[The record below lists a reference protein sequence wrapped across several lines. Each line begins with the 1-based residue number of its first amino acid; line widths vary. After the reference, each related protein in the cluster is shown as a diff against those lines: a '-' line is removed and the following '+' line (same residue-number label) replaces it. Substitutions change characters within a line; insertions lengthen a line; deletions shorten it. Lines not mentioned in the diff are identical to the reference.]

1 MERIVNDSR
10 PSMAPARREVA
21 QALGA
26 LTQPEFRRLLVTLMC
41 DQNRDVALEAIRSA
55 GRLPG
60 EDYLFVPQLVS
71 LLRNRLLKAAARNVL
86 VGYGPD
92 VVPTLAYFLR
102 DQEEDV
108 WVRRHI
114 PSTLAR
120 IPGQQTMD
128 VLVDALNE
136 KDGFLRYKVI
146 SAIGRMRLDD
156 PSLKV
161 PAEKVH
167 ELLGQ
172 ESKRYFTYLSF
183 RYNLVRADKAAENTL
198 LARALHEKVERTVD
212 RIYRLLGL
220 VYPWKDILA
229 ARWSLENGDP
239 RIKASAAEY
248 LDNTLDSNL
257 RKRIMPVLEELPIE
271 EKVKRANTILKTRIR
286 DAEDSVAQLVHDED
300 QIVAAAAIQFVDA
313 RGLWNLA
320 DDLEYI
326 LEHRDVRDFYVFEAA
341 SWALAGRRLSA
352 DARASRWLEPLPAV
366 ELVDRLRRL
375 PLFRFTSIDEM
386 FLVAGTGRQVRHE
399 NGRTLYESGRRST
412 DLEFLLDGTVR
423 ATSGS
428 GTQDLTA
435 PAAIGFDEVF
445 EGAPQ
450 QATTRS
456 SGIAICLSIGLEPFL
471 GLLSES
477 TELVEGI
484 FRQLVDA
491 EGREWQRVVK
501 DVVRP
506 PSAARLRDGLQPIE
520 KVLVLEE
527 MPVFSRASSDQLA
540 ALASISREV
549 KMTPGEY
556 LFRESD
562 VPAMHIILEGQLTL
576 EPMAEGAPKQAMAG
590 DAVGVYEMLASLEHA
605 GWRGRVSTQGVALRV
620 EREALFE
627 LLSDQ
632 IDLTQGLFSALRAAL
647 APVGA

>member
-1 MERIVNDSR
+1 M
-10 PSMAPARREVA
+10 
-21 QALGA
+21 
-26 LTQPEFRRLLVTLMC
+26 
-41 DQNRDVALEAIRSA
+41 
-55 GRLPG
+55 
-60 EDYLFVPQLVS
+60 
-71 LLRNRLLKAAARNVL
+71 
-86 VGYGPD
+86 
-92 VVPTLAYFLR
+92 
-102 DQEEDV
+102 
-108 WVRRHI
+108 
-114 PSTLAR
+114 
-120 IPGQQTMD
+120 
-128 VLVDALNE
+128 
-136 KDGFLRYKVI
+136 
-146 SAIGRMRLDD
+146 
-156 PSLKV
+156 
-161 PAEKVH
+161 
-167 ELLGQ
+167 
-172 ESKRYFTYLSF
+172 
-183 RYNLVRADKAAENTL
+183 
-198 LARALHEKVERTVD
+198 
-212 RIYRLLGL
+212 
-220 VYPWKDILA
+220 
-229 ARWSLENGDP
+229 
-239 RIKASAAEY
+239 
-248 LDNTLDSNL
+248 
-257 RKRIMPVLEELPIE
+257 PIE

-375 PLFRFTSIDEM
+375 PLFRFTSTDEM

-399 NGRTLYESGRRST
+399 NGRTLYESGRRAT

-428 GTQDLTA
+428 GTQDITA

-450 QATTRS
+450 QATTRAQ
-456 SGIAICLSIGLEPFL
+456 GIAICLSIGLEPFL

-484 FRQLVDA
+484 FRQLVDT
-491 EGREWQRVVK
+491 EGHEWQRVVK

-506 PSAARLRDGLQPIE
+506 PSAARLLDGLQPIE

-540 ALASISREV
+540 ALASIAREV
-549 KMTPGEY
+549 KMTPGEF

-562 VPAMHIILEGQLTL
+562 SPALHIILEGELTL
-576 EPMAEGAPKQAMAG
+576 EPMAEGAPMQAVAG
-590 DAVGVYEMLASLEHA
+590 DAVGVYEMLGSLEHA
-605 GWRGRVSTQGVALRV
+605 GWRGRVSAQGVALRI

-647 APVGA
+647 APVRA

>member
-1 MERIVNDSR
+1 MRALAATRGEQVVPMMRPHLTDRDPGMVVTAAMALASSSQASDVESAIGAMERIVNDQR
-10 PSMAPARREVA
+10 EAMAPARREVA

-26 LTQPEFRRLLVTLMC
+26 LTQPEFRRLLVPLMY

-86 VGYGPD
+86 VGYGPG

-102 DQEEDV
+102 DQDEDV

-136 KDGFLRYKVI
+136 KEGFLRYKVI

-172 ESKRYFTYLSF
+172 ESKRYLTYLSF
-183 RYNLVRADKAAENTL
+183 RYNLVRTDKAAENTL

-220 VYPWKDILA
+220 IYPLKDILA

-271 EKVKRANTILKTRIR
+271 EKVKRANTILKTRVR

-326 LEHRDVRDFYVFEAA
+326 LEHRDVTRLLCLRGRVVGPRGPPPVGRRARLA
-341 SWALAGRRLSA
+341 MARAVAGRRARRSA
-352 DARASRWLEPLPAV
+352 APPAALPVHVDRRDVPGRGDGPAGAPRERPHALRVGSPRHGPASSCSTAPCARRPDRARRTSPRQPPSGSTRCSRAPRSRPRRARLASRSA
-366 ELVDRLRRL
+366 
-375 PLFRFTSIDEM
+375 S
-386 FLVAGTGRQVRHE
+386 
-399 NGRTLYESGRRST
+399 RS
-412 DLEFLLDGTVR
+412 D
-423 ATSGS
+423 SS
-428 GTQDLTA
+428 
-435 PAAIGFDEVF
+435 
-445 EGAPQ
+445 
-450 QATTRS
+450 RS
-456 SGIAICLSIGLEPFL
+456 SACCRRAPNS
-471 GLLSES
+471 
-477 TELVEGI
+477 
-484 FRQLVDA
+484 
-491 EGREWQRVVK
+491 W
-501 DVVRP
+501 
-506 PSAARLRDGLQPIE
+506 
-520 KVLVLEE
+520 
-527 MPVFSRASSDQLA
+527 RASSGSSWTPKG
-540 ALASISREV
+540 AS
-549 KMTPGEY
+549 G
-556 LFRESD
+556 
-562 VPAMHIILEGQLTL
+562 
-576 EPMAEGAPKQAMAG
+576 
-590 DAVGVYEMLASLEHA
+590 
-605 GWRGRVSTQGVALRV
+605 
-620 EREALFE
+620 
-627 LLSDQ
+627 
-632 IDLTQGLFSALRAAL
+632 SAW
-647 APVGA
+647 